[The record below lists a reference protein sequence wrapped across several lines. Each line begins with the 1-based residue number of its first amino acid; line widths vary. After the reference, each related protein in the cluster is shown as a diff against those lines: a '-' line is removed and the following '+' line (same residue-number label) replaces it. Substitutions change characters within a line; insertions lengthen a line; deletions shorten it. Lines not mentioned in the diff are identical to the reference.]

1 MLRRRGLDGRNA
13 YANTGWDRDT
23 GWMGSDRLRV
33 DRLRG
38 GLIAAVAVALLLPGP
53 QARAQQ
59 QTEVPAADGATAA
72 DTIANAFSQLGDQ
85 IYDECIF
92 ELSEEQLE
100 VQQALIQA
108 YVAQGASS
116 TFARQLAVRQIQPPK
131 LSEKCEEIRSASR
144 TAPPKE
150 WSTDIAV
157 AKAPK
162 PEAVVPKAG
171 AERFAAAVALADKK
185 VLPQWDCASNVDFVT
200 IKHKGY
206 DRKLTGGEICNPF
219 RDVVNKVPDALTSF
233 RLGYTI
239 RTGRLF
245 VISDDPT
252 HNGKTIAWAISGR
265 EICRNNP
272 DPDCLAARAVG
283 PIPPGEYSFASGK
296 NDRVSW
302 GPTSKRLVAGVHLNK
317 LFDREKYTRAQTA
330 AILARGNI
338 AIHVRL
344 KGEMSEACLGLEP
357 QGWTYVSGL
366 IKDGRATGLTV
377 LVDEPHP
384 QIAEKAP
391 IMTASTFSLTSLFK
405 AQ

>member
-1 MLRRRGLDGRNA
+1 MPV
-13 YANTGWDRDT
+13 DT
-23 GWMGSDRLRV
+23 GVQGRTRWERQVGSGAGRMGFDRLR
-33 DRLRG
+33 RCL
-38 GLIAAVAVALLLPGP
+38 AVAVAALLLLPV
-53 QARAQQ
+53 QHVRAQQ

-72 DTIANAFSQLGDQ
+72 DTIANFFSQVGDQ

-116 TFARQLAVRQIQPPK
+116 TFARQLAVKQIQPPR
-131 LSEKCEEIRSASR
+131 LSEKCEEIRSASK

-150 WSTDIAV
+150 WSTDVAV
-157 AKAPK
+157 AKPPK
-162 PEAVVPKAG
+162 PEAIQPKNG
-171 AERFAAAVALADKK
+171 SETFAPALALADKK
-185 VLPQWDCASNVDFVT
+185 VLPHWDCAANVDFVT

-245 VISDDPT
+245 VISDDPK
-252 HNGKTIAWAISGR
+252 HDGKTIAWAISGR
-265 EICRNNP
+265 EVCRNNP

-283 PIPPGEYSFASGK
+283 PLPPGEYSFSSEK
-296 NDRVSW
+296 VHRVSW
-302 GPTSKRLVAGVHLNK
+302 GPTSKRLVAGVYLNK
-317 LFDREKYTRAQTA
+317 LWHKEKYTRAQAA
-330 AILARGNI
+330 AILSRSNI

-357 QGWTYVSGL
+357 QGWAYVSGL

-377 LVDEPHP
+377 HVDEPHP

-391 IMTASTFSLTSLFK
+391 ILTASTFSLTSLFK

>member
-1 MLRRRGLDGRNA
+1 MV
-13 YANTGWDRDT
+13 W
-23 GWMGSDRLRV
+23 V
-33 DRLRG
+33 
-38 GLIAAVAVALLLPGP
+38 AALALLPSAP
-53 QARAQQ
+53 VRAQQ
-59 QTEVPAADGATAA
+59 PTDTPNPDGVSAADH
-72 DTIANAFSQLGDQ
+72 IANAFSQLGDQ

-116 TFARQLAVRQIQPPK
+116 TFARQLAVKQIQPPK
-131 LSEKCEEIRSASR
+131 LSEKCEEIRS
-144 TAPPKE
+144 TAKTPPPKD
-150 WSTDIAV
+150 WSTDVAV
-157 AKAPK
+157 TKPPK
-162 PEAVVPKAG
+162 PEVAQPKG
-171 AERFAAAVALADKK
+171 GSETFAPAVALAHKK

-206 DRKLTGGEICNPF
+206 ERKLTGGEICNPF
-219 RDVVNKVPDALTSF
+219 RDVVHKVSDALASF

-245 VISDDPT
+245 VISDDAS

-296 NDRVSW
+296 SDRVSW
-302 GPTSKRLVAGVHLNK
+302 GPTSKRMVAGVYLNK
-317 LFDREKYTRAQTA
+317 LFDREKYTRAQTK
-330 AILARGNI
+330 AILARSNI

-357 QGWTYVSGL
+357 QGWAYVSGL
-366 IKDGRATGLTV
+366 IKDGRATGLAV
-377 LVDEPHP
+377 HVDEPHP

-391 IMTASTFSLTSLFK
+391 IQTASTFSLTSLFK
-405 AQ
+405 SQ

>member
-1 MLRRRGLDGRNA
+1 M
-13 YANTGWDRDT
+13 
-23 GWMGSDRLRV
+23 
-33 DRLRG
+33 
-38 GLIAAVAVALLLPGP
+38 AVALLLPGP

-59 QTEVPAADGATAA
+59 QTEAPTADGASAA
-72 DTIANAFSQLGDQ
+72 DHIANAFSQLGDR

-108 YVAQGASS
+108 YVAKGASS
-116 TFARQLAVRQIQPPK
+116 SFARQLAVKQIQPPK
-131 LSEKCEEIRSASR
+131 LSEKCEEVRSASKSSS
-144 TAPPKE
+144 P
-150 WSTDIAV
+150 STDWATDVAV

-162 PEAVVPKAG
+162 PEVAMPKSEA
-171 AERFAAAVALADKK
+171 FAPALALAHKK
-185 VLPQWDCASNVDFVT
+185 VLPQWDCAANVDFVT

-219 RDVVNKVPDALTSF
+219 RDVVNKVPDALASF

-245 VISDDPT
+245 VISDDPK
-252 HNGKTIAWAISGR
+252 HDGKTIAWAISGR

-283 PIPPGEYSFASGK
+283 PIPPGEYSFADKSHRL
-296 NDRVSW
+296 NW
-302 GPTSKRLVAGVHLNK
+302 GPTSKRMVAGVYLNK
-317 LFDREKYTRAQTA
+317 LFEREKYTRAQTA

-377 LVDEPHP
+377 HVDEPHP

-391 IMTASTFSLTSLFK
+391 IQTASNFSLTSLFK

>member
-1 MLRRRGLDGRNA
+1 M
-13 YANTGWDRDT
+13 
-23 GWMGSDRLRV
+23 
-33 DRLRG
+33 
-38 GLIAAVAVALLLPGP
+38 AAALLLPSVP
-53 QARAQQ
+53 LRAQQ
-59 QTEVPAADGATAA
+59 PAETANPDGVSAADH
-72 DTIANAFSQLGDQ
+72 IANAFSQLGDQ

-108 YVAQGASS
+108 YVAKGASS

-131 LSEKCEEIRSASR
+131 LSEKCEEIRNASKTEPR
-144 TAPPKE
+144 KD
-150 WSTDIAV
+150 WSTDVAV
-157 AKAPK
+157 AKAPTK
-162 PEAVVPKAG
+162 PEPVVPKG
-171 AERFAAAVALADKK
+171 GSERFAAAVALAAKK

-206 DRKLTGGEICNPF
+206 ERKLTGGEICNPF
-219 RDVVNKVPDALTSF
+219 RDVVHKVPDALADF

-245 VISDDPT
+245 VISDDAKY
-252 HNGKTIAWAISGR
+252 NGKTIAWAISGR

-283 PIPPGEYSFASGK
+283 PLPPGEYSFADKSHRL
-296 NDRVSW
+296 NW
-302 GPTSKRLVAGVHLNK
+302 GPTSKRMVAGVYLNK
-317 LFDREKYTRAQTA
+317 LFDREKYSRAQTA

-357 QGWTYVSGL
+357 DGWTYVSGL

-377 LVDEPHP
+377 RVDEPHP

-391 IMTASTFSLTSLFK
+391 IQTASTFSLTSLFK
-405 AQ
+405 SQ

>member
-1 MLRRRGLDGRNA
+1 MRR
-13 YANTGWDRDT
+13 
-23 GWMGSDRLRV
+23 
-33 DRLRG
+33 
-38 GLIAAVAVALLLPGP
+38 GLIAAVAAVLLLPGP

-72 DTIANAFSQLGDQ
+72 DHIANAFSQLGDQ

-108 YVAQGASS
+108 YVAKGASG
-116 TFARQLAVRQIQPPK
+116 TFARQLAVKQIQPPK
-131 LSEKCEEIRSASR
+131 LSQKCEEIRSNAR
-144 TAPPKE
+144 TAPPAKD
-150 WSTDIAV
+150 WATDVAV
-157 AKAPK
+157 TKPPK
-162 PEAVVPKAG
+162 PEVAVPKS
-171 AERFAAAVALADKK
+171 ETFAPAVALAQKK
-185 VLPQWDCASNVDFVT
+185 VLPQWDCAPNVDFVT

-219 RDVVNKVPDALTSF
+219 RDVVNKVPDGLTGF

-245 VISDDPT
+245 VMSEDPK
-252 HNGKTIAWAISGR
+252 HDGKTIAWAISGR

-283 PIPPGEYSFASGK
+283 PIPPGEYSFSSEK
-296 NDRVSW
+296 SHRLNW
-302 GPTSKRLVAGVHLNK
+302 GPTSKRMVAGVYLSK
-317 LFDREKYTRAQTA
+317 LWHKEKYTRAQTA
-330 AILARGNI
+330 AILARSNI

-366 IKDGRATGLTV
+366 IKDGRATGLV
-377 LVDEPHP
+377 VHVDEPHP

-391 IMTASTFSLTSLFK
+391 IQTASTFSLTSLFK